1 MMKCFHKK
9 EMTALAGM
17 VALCAACTLQ
27 GGTFTVKDGV
37 RDWTLP
43 ASYEEGAVPSDADD
57 VIQIPENTTVYLDL
71 TTDAGRASLALVNT
85 VQRIVPLSPTSVLD
99 VTVGEDQDV
108 QRLERPFTYAHINYD
123 ATHIKWGELIKRG
136 GGELELANGHGS
148 PTTRDFMTKI
158 TVKEGTLALPQ
169 QWPRICY
176 VAALTIDA
184 GATLVTAFNAG
195 SPGSSSNTWTV
206 YYTLQG
212 SGTITNRSPS
222 SAYRLEAFSG
232 STGDC
237 GTFSGKITGNI
248 TLYNAG
254 YVDFT
259 GTASD
264 TKWDFNLAGRRTR
277 VASFGMRGQPSSIGA
292 GSWVNVYPAGGT
304 LGYVGPGGETT
315 DRHFAIATTNASF
328 TLDAGTTGGVTFT
341 GAWKWWREANDK
353 KSPWLRVVY
362 LLGENADECV
372 FGGTT
377 TDFVSEDAT
386 ATPVTGYFVKRG
398 SGAWR
403 FAEAAGRNHAGGYW
417 VENGTLRYD
426 SLEEAGRICALGT
439 STNRTYASAQDLSKL
454 TTHAPHAFVLGN
466 ANNATVGVF
475 EYTGTN
481 GYFCGTRPLVLNT
494 NGVFRTNARKPIRF
508 AGVSNFTPHPATLTL
523 DGTSTCTNE
532 MLDVSNGGSSRGPV
546 SVVKD
551 GTGTWKLGGNQTFSG
566 SLTVKKGKLI
576 VKQTE
581 PGPYTWF
588 RFTVTDYFRPNGS
601 YASAATTVAR
611 LALFSATNAA
621 GKGTAQVGWKSM
633 AYATNY
639 VDILPGQV
647 AIQDNMPM
655 DFTRISNKNGV
666 ITEYKNNTPENMF
679 YPVNAGYGLYLRYA
693 WGAMPKV
700 QRADAA
706 SHVPVILRVPEGSPE
721 ILAFDYISTFGA
733 SSTSGIRGYRL
744 EGSVDGMHWE
754 TVAESD
760 DAPVN
765 SASYYWVYGQNN
777 NPVNESEGSCP
788 FTRTRSEATYSVLNN
803 VSDVSVTGG
812 ATLEAEGNVALSK
825 LTVDATEA
833 GTVRGFAFAE
843 SGTLNVKN
851 LSGSSAVL
859 PVTVEGDSASN
870 VAKWT
875 LCVNGEATTKMR
887 VSLNE
892 SNHLTIF
899 PVGMVI
905 IIR

>member
-136 GGELELANGHGS
+136 GGELELANGNGTT
-148 PTTRDFMTKI
+148 TTRDFMTKI

-176 VAALTIDA
+176 VAALTVDA
-184 GATLVTAFNAG
+184 GATLVTAFNAD

-212 SGTITNRSPS
+212 GGTITNRSPS
-222 SAYRLEAFSG
+222 SAYRLESFSG

-237 GTFSGKITGNI
+237 GTFRGKITGNI

-304 LGYVGPGGETT
+304 LGYVGSGDETT

-353 KSPWLRVVY
+353 KAPWLRVVY

-426 SLEEAGRICALGT
+426 SLEEAGRICSLGT

-588 RFTVTDYFRPNGS
+588 RFTVRAPGALFRDERGRQGHGAGRLEVHGLRDELRGHPSWSGGHPGQHADGLHADFEQKWGHYGVQEQHAGKYVLS
-601 YASAATTVAR
+601 GQCWLRALSPLRLGRDAQGPEGGRR
-611 LALFSATNAA
+611 LARARHLARA
-621 GKGTAQVGWKSM
+621 GRFAGDPGVRLHQHVRRFKHVGHPRLPARGQRGRHALGDRGRVGRRAGQQRFVLLGLRAEQQSGQRIRGELSVY
-633 AYATNY
+633 AYA
-639 VDILPGQV
+639 L
-647 AIQDNMPM
+647 
-655 DFTRISNKNGV
+655 
-666 ITEYKNNTPENMF
+666 
-679 YPVNAGYGLYLRYA
+679 
-693 WGAMPKV
+693 
-700 QRADAA
+700 
-706 SHVPVILRVPEGSPE
+706 
-721 ILAFDYISTFGA
+721 
-733 SSTSGIRGYRL
+733 
-744 EGSVDGMHWE
+744 
-754 TVAESD
+754 
-760 DAPVN
+760 
-765 SASYYWVYGQNN
+765 
-777 NPVNESEGSCP
+777 
-788 FTRTRSEATYSVLNN
+788 
-803 VSDVSVTGG
+803 
-812 ATLEAEGNVALSK
+812 
-825 LTVDATEA
+825 
-833 GTVRGFAFAE
+833 
-843 SGTLNVKN
+843 
-851 LSGSSAVL
+851 
-859 PVTVEGDSASN
+859 
-870 VAKWT
+870 
-875 LCVNGEATTKMR
+875 
-887 VSLNE
+887 
-892 SNHLTIF
+892 
-899 PVGMVI
+899 
-905 IIR
+905 